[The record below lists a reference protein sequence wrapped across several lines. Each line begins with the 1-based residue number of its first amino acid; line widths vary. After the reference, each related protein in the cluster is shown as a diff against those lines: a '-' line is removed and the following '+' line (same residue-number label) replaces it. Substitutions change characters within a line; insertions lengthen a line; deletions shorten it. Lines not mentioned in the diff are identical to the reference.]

1 VLARTTNESPPGE
14 ISGAAL
20 APGGASPADFDAL
33 LRSVLDRAYGTALH
47 LTRHRQ
53 DAEDL
58 VQEASLHAFRA
69 FHSFRPDSNFR
80 AWFFRILVNCF
91 YTSRRR
97 RRRRH
102 ESSMDDLEDSFQLY
116 LYARSAEVGLSGEST
131 DPARMALDR
140 LAGEDIGRALEMLP
154 EEYRVVSTLYFLED
168 FSYQQIAEVLGV
180 PVGTVRSRLHR
191 GRRMLQKRLWTLA
204 EDRGIVP
211 THPMEGP

>member
-1 VLARTTNESPPGE
+1 MLARTVNESPPAE
-14 ISGAAL
+14 MPEMAP
-20 APGGASPADFDAL
+20 APGAASPADFDGL

-58 VQEASLHAFRA
+58 VQEACLHAFRA
-69 FHSFRPDSNFR
+69 FRGFRPDSNFR

-97 RRRRH
+97 RRN

-191 GRRMLQKRLWTLA
+191 GRRMLQKRLWALA

>member
-1 VLARTTNESPPGE
+1 MLTRTVNESPPGE
-14 ISGAAL
+14 MSGMAL
-20 APGGASPADFDAL
+20 APEAASPADFDAL

-69 FHSFRPDSNFR
+69 FRGFRPDSNFR

-97 RRRRH
+97 RRS
-102 ESSMDDLEDSFQLY
+102 ESSIDDLEDSFQLY